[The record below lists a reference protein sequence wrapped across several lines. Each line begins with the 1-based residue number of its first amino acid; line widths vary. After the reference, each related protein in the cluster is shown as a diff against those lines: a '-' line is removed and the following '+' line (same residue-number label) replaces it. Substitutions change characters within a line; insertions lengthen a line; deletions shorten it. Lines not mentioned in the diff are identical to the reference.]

1 MSEALLNLVVLQNS
15 PDNNIRTQAEL
26 NFNTAVSTDPS
37 QAAYELIQSAV
48 STELPLD
55 LRQSCLIHLK
65 RLVPRFWS
73 IAFQQFT
80 GPPVSQELKT
90 AIRQQLIDVAV
101 TSNESKLRS
110 ASAYAIVQIASADYP
125 DEWPDL
131 LNKLYAAATSDSS
144 EVAIIGGLTV
154 LNDLFDDLIT
164 EDQFWEGGVG
174 SEITKHILQLL
185 DSDNLSSATKTMAM
199 KLYQSIAA
207 TLESPE
213 AYSSEERKNWALH
226 HINTSIPLFIS
237 VLEKS
242 QRTFNTQ
249 NQPVNLSELNYRSYL
264 YKILGSFVGNFS
276 KRISAEYKRSI
287 LSFAL
292 EDLGFVAHL
301 YKQLIV
307 EENESVSV
315 QTTAELNEPIS
326 VFNNLFNDLF
336 QAINAIQHSLSIKS
350 LSQLTTPAFVSNLIT
365 VTMLPKETISEYEA
379 DINNYVTD
387 VTGLSSA
394 MSVRD
399 SINELLSEINS
410 IDAKEIFTEVSAF
423 ICTGGA
429 SDWRVTESYLFL
441 AESLFQNEDAEIV
454 DSGVSITDILSGIT
468 RNISYEQSLV
478 TSRCFL
484 LLPKFFEKFESTI
497 SAQTFGTKA
506 FSDMVA
512 FASQL
517 SNSDSNNFIKFSAL
531 ISCTYYKNLIDI
543 ADNLDQNSKKE
554 AQSSVFKL
562 AASLIEE
569 SEEDGLPPLL
579 EAITFAINIDPY
591 HASTL
596 YIDEGVNVIDII
608 FKITFK
614 DAANVQL
621 IVDSAE
627 SLSTLLKNIS
637 IQDYMVSC
645 EKSLPF
651 IFDLMNKE
659 IAKGYIEYTPELYLS
674 LELLSIIIDSVPE
687 SEEGLPSQI
696 FFYAFPALKKLILL
710 TGDNQILQ
718 SSGEVF
724 NNLLKRAS
732 KHFLDYVDPETKAS
746 GVDSLLTIIYKF
758 LSPTLSDSAANNCG
772 TIILSFI
779 TQFESYL
786 SSEFLSQILEATV
799 KRLIIAKEAVTI
811 ENLIQVF
818 CQLVLNNAADMINF
832 LSNNINLQDPQTGE
846 QKTGL
851 SFILPIW
858 FESFEVTRGYEKIKQ
873 NALALGKIFSLGDSR
888 IENLI
893 VNGDI
898 IPYEG
903 DLIIT
908 RSMAKAMPD
917 QFTQVPA
924 SLKILKLLVGELDF
938 QSQQPNADD
947 YLPEPVEGEEG
958 GEDEGWEDMAD
969 IGVPNFEKLKSYVDS
984 DREDDDL
991 DDQKG
996 DEGLKNILSQFFKEC
1011 TGKNLG
1017 HFSKFYEM
1025 LSDEEKKV
1033 ISENVIFQ

>member
-110 ASAYAIVQIASADYP
+110 ASAYAIS
-125 DEWPDL
+125 
-131 LNKLYAAATSDSS
+131 
-144 EVAIIGGLTV
+144 AIIGGLTV

-468 RNISYEQSLV
+468 RNISTNFSE
-478 TSRCFL
+478 RR
-484 LLPKFFEKFESTI
+484 
-497 SAQTFGTKA
+497 A

-562 AASLIEE
+562 AASSIEE

-696 FFYAFPALKKLILL
+696 FSYAFPALKKLILL

-732 KHFLDYVDPETKAS
+732 KLFLDYVDPETKAS

-818 CQLVLNNAADMINF
+818 CQLVLNNAAEMINF

-846 QKTGL
+846 QKT
-851 SFILPIW
+851 
-858 FESFEVTRGYEKIKQ
+858 GYEKIKQ

-938 QSQQPNADD
+938 QNQQPNADD
-947 YLPEPVEGEEG
+947 YLPEPV
-958 GEDEGWEDMAD
+958 
-969 IGVPNFEKLKSYVDS
+969 
-984 DREDDDL
+984 RRR
-991 DDQKG
+991 G